1 MTEENA
7 RQLQVR
13 GHALRLFEKGSGEAV
28 VLLHGGGADSAL
40 LSWGK
45 VFDPLAE
52 DLNVYAP
59 DWPGYGGSE
68 PINEVLTNELLL
80 ATLDALL
87 ARLDLDSPHL
97 VGISM
102 GGEAALAYA
111 LAHPDR
117 VKTMTLVGSGAM
129 QERAPYHAL
138 AWPIL
143 HMPLLAKPLAKW
155 QWRMFAR
162 SPKLLERSLRALLPS
177 WQEIPGEL
185 VQMIQDELN
194 GRSKPEV
201 FFEWQADEVRFGGL
215 RTNFTPRL
223 GELSM
228 PVKLLHGDKDIA
240 VPVKYARRAAQLI
253 PGAVYREFAGCG
265 HWLPRE
271 RPEDVVDEVRA
282 FVGEGKER

>member
-1 MTEENA
+1 MTTESA
-7 RQLQVR
+7 REIRVR
-13 GHALRLFEKGSGEAV
+13 GRGLRLFEKGSGQTV
-28 VLLHGGGADSAL
+28 VLLHGGGADSSL
-40 LSWGK
+40 LSWGS

-52 DLNVYAP
+52 RLHVYAP

-68 PINEVLTNELLL
+68 PIDGVLTNEQLV
-80 ATLDALL
+80 ATLEALL
-87 ARLDLDSPHL
+87 DQLGVETPHL

-102 GGEAALAYA
+102 GGEAALGYA

-129 QERAPYHAL
+129 QERAPFHAL

-143 HMPLLAKPLAKW
+143 HLPVVAKQLARW
-155 QWRMFAR
+155 QWAMFAR

-185 VQMIQDELN
+185 VRMIQDELN
-194 GRSKPEV
+194 GRVKPEV
-201 FFEWQADEVRFGGL
+201 FFEWQADEVRIGGL

-228 PVKLLHGDKDIA
+228 PVKILHGDKDIA

-271 RPEDVVDEVRA
+271 RPDDVVSEVVA
-282 FVGEGKER
+282 FVAGG